1 MARRGILA
9 LGLLASMVNG
19 NFYSEGHFNRV
30 EKITD
35 YGYLLDFV
43 GEQTEEKDKTVFV
56 RWIASE
62 G

>member
-1 MARRGILA
+1 MLA
-9 LGLLASMVNG
+9 LGLLACMVNG
-19 NFYSEGHFNRV
+19 NFYSEGHFDRV

-35 YGYLLDFV
+35 YGVLLDYV
-43 GEQTEEKDKTVFV
+43 GEQIEQDKTVFV